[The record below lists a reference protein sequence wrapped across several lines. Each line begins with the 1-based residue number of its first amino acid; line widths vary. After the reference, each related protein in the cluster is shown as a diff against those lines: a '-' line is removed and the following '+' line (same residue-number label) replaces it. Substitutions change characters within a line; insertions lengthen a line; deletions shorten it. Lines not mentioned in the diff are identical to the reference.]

1 MAYKTPFFWKNLNP
15 ISMLLWP
22 LSLLYRFVAF
32 LHGKSRAKRGV
43 QVNATVISVGNI
55 TAGGAGKTPV
65 VKALA
70 RAYTEKGERVAIL
83 TRGYGAA
90 SDDHQIQVTKDHTPE
105 QVGDEAV
112 ELFRA
117 QVAEQVW
124 AGKNRIESA
133 KSAVNRGATML
144 IIDDGFQYRALQR
157 DINILV
163 IDGNYGL
170 GNEMCLPA
178 GPLREGTKQI
188 HRADFSLVV
197 NPPED
202 HKVELDIPQLPVRII
217 MDKRKLG
224 SMKQRPIVAFCG
236 IGIPDK
242 FFRALEEAGLNIKA
256 TKKYADHYAYK
267 ISDIEELKNLASQHD
282 ALLMTTAKDAVK
294 LPESLDLAVVE
305 IDMSKTDLNP
315 VVEKIDQ
322 ILASYQESETKT
334 TTEENSKDKDPKAS
348 SNDAA

>member
-22 LSLLYRFVAF
+22 LSVLYRIGAF
-32 LHGKSRAKRGV
+32 IHGKSRAKRGV
-43 QVNATVISVGNI
+43 QVKATVISVGNI

-83 TRGYGAA
+83 TRGYGSTAEN
-90 SDDHQIQVTKDHTPE
+90 HQIQVTSDHSAE

-117 QVAEQVW
+117 DVAEQIWV
-124 AGKNRIESA
+124 GKNRIESA
-133 KSAVNRGATML
+133 KSAVNRGATM
-144 IIDDGFQYRALQR
+144 IILDDGFQYRALQR

-163 IDGNYGL
+163 IDGGYGL
-170 GNEMCLPA
+170 GNNLCLPA
-178 GPLREGTKQI
+178 GPLREGLKQI
-188 HRADFSLVV
+188 HRADFALIA
-197 NPPED
+197 NPVEGQEI
-202 HKVELDIPQLPVRII
+202 ELDIPQLPVRII

-224 SMKQRPIVAFCG
+224 SMKERAIVAFCG

-242 FFRALEEAGLNIKA
+242 FFRALNEAGLNLKA
-256 TKKYADHYAYK
+256 TKRYADHYAYK
-267 ISDIEELKNLASQHD
+267 ETDIAELKSLAQKYD

-294 LPESLDLAVVE
+294 LPEDMDLAVVTV
-305 IDMSKTDLNP
+305 DMSKTDLNP
-315 VVEKIDQ
+315 VIEKIDQ
-322 ILASYQESETKT
+322 LLQSFDDAEKQNKQKE
-334 TTEENSKDKDPKAS
+334 S

>member
-1 MAYKTPFFWKNLNP
+1 MAYKTPFFWKTLNP
-15 ISMLLWP
+15 ISMVLWP
-22 LSLLYRFVAF
+22 LSLLYRFAAF
-32 LHGKSRAKRGV
+32 IHGKSRANSGV

-70 RAYTEKGERVAIL
+70 RAYSEKGERVAIL
-83 TRGYGAA
+83 TRGYG
-90 SDDHQIQVTKDHTPE
+90 STSENHQIQVTRDHTPA

-117 QVAEQVW
+117 EVAEQVW

-133 KSAVNRGATML
+133 KSAVNRGATTI

-163 IDGNYGL
+163 IDGGYGL
-170 GNEMCLPA
+170 GNNLCLPA
-178 GPLREGTKQI
+178 GPLREGLKQI
-188 HRADFSLVV
+188 HRADFALVA
-197 NPPED
+197 NPVED
-202 HKVELDIPQLPVRII
+202 NPVELDIPQLPVRII

-224 SMKQRPIVAFCG
+224 SMKERAIVAFCG

-242 FFRALEEAGLNIKA
+242 FFRALKEAGLNLKA

-267 ISDIEELKNLASQHD
+267 DSDIADLKALAAEHD

-294 LPESLDLAVVE
+294 LPDDMDLAVVTV
-305 IDMSKTDLNP
+305 DMSKTDLNP

-322 ILASYQESETKT
+322 LLKSFEEQE
-334 TTEENSKDKDPKAS
+334 KAEKLEKKES